1 MITVWYFLWL
11 WPNHLKLF
19 LYPNSVKFGSWR
31 TGIHYGHRLDSSRI
45 QVFFL
50 FCDSFKCLTYLP
62 SHLLNC
68 NPGQNTLVALQAS
81 NNEHF
86 INIPVFLRLDVSQPV
101 QSFTFFRYCW
111 YYWHLFHTT
120 HVEISCKKISIFW
133 TKFHSNGLKLFW
145 MTSTTYLR

>member
-1 MITVWYFLWL
+1 MVTKLIYMITVWYFQWL

-31 TGIHYGHRLDSSRI
+31 TGIHYGRRLDSSRI

-68 NPGQNTLVALQAS
+68 NPGRNTLVALQAS

-86 INIPVFLRLDVSQPV
+86 IYIPVFCALMFHNLFNLSLFLDIVDI
-101 QSFTFFRYCW
+101 TDIC
-111 YYWHLFHTT
+111 
-120 HVEISCKKISIFW
+120 
-133 TKFHSNGLKLFW
+133 
-145 MTSTTYLR
+145 STPPM